1 MSKAYFKDLEGREKD
16 DAEADLQTLISAL
29 IGKKE
34 EAKKIDNSSMIQ
46 LSGIFDNIVPKG
58 NPKHANSKPSS
69 FETHS
74 KEKISKM
81 KKTVKTINKHSA
93 EDDAKKVLLRKAM
106 VMLLTS

>member
-16 DAEADLQTLISAL
+16 DAEVDLQALISTLIE
-29 IGKKE
+29 KKE
-34 EAKKIDNSSMIQ
+34 EAKKIDNSSMIK
-46 LSGIFDNIVPKG
+46 LSDIFDSIVPKG
-58 NPKHANSKPSS
+58 NPKNANLKPSS

-81 KKTVKTINKHSA
+81 KKIVKTVNKHSA
-93 EDDAKKVLLRKAM
+93 EDDLKKILLRKVM